1 MQLHDLKL
9 KHHSRR
15 AKRVGRGG
23 KRGTFSGRGSKG
35 QQARGARLGPDFRGG
50 NRPLWKVFPKRR
62 GSTKKTEKK
71 HRFFQTASSAITVI
85 NLNKISRLFSAGE
98 AVNLGT
104 LVSKGVI
111 SKAVKRV
118 KILGQ
123 GELDKPLDFSGLA
136 FSKSAQ
142 EKILKVGKIKK
153 NEL

>member
-9 KHHSRR
+9 KHKFRK

-23 KRGTFSGRGSKG
+23 KRGTFSGKGSKG

-71 HRFFQTASSAITVI
+71 HRFFQTASSEITVI
-85 NLNKISRLFSAGE
+85 NLGKISQLFSAGE
-98 AVNLGT
+98 TVDLGT

-111 SKAVKRV
+111 SKAVKKV

-123 GELDKPLDFSGLA
+123 GELDKKISFSGLE
-136 FSKSAQ
+136 FSKSAR
-142 EKILKVGKIKK
+142 EKILKVGEIK
-153 NEL
+153 